1 MPYLKPFIS
10 VSFLALLMVFS
21 AGCSKKEGVSTE
33 LDQLVVQQE
42 SPSSTG
48 LEQME
53 VYKSPTCGCCSVW
66 VDHMSAAGFNMNA
79 HDLDNLQPVK
89 QSHGISRETQ
99 SCHTAVSKEGFVF
112 EGHVPAKFVK
122 RFLAEKPNDARGLA
136 VPAMPVG
143 TPGMEMGDK
152 FMPYQ
157 VLLLKTDGSTEVYAQ
172 VSQAEQQ
179 Y

>member
-1 MPYLKPFIS
+1 MTHLKPLVS
-10 VSFLALLMVFS
+10 VFFLALLVVFN
-21 AGCSKKEGVSTE
+21 AGCNKKEGASTAQ
-33 LDQLVVQQE
+33 DKLVTQQE
-42 SPSSTG
+42 SRSSTG
-48 LEQME
+48 MEQLE
-53 VYKSPTCGCCSVW
+53 VYKSPTCGCCSGW
-66 VDHMSAAGFNMNA
+66 VDHMSAAGFNVNT
-79 HDLDNLQPVK
+79 HDLDNLVPVK

-112 EGHVPAKFVK
+112 EGHVPAKYVK
-122 RFLAEKPNDARGLA
+122 RFLAEKPDNARGLA

-172 VSQAEQQ
+172 VSRADEQH
-179 Y
+179 